1 MERARWCALAVLCV
15 LVLGACHRQ
24 PKLETQPVEGTLTL
38 DGKPVEGATV
48 TFVPVVEG
56 QGASATG
63 ITDAGGRFTLTVVD
77 TTRGRATPGGGTVPG
92 DYFVGVMKTTFPQA
106 ASEEEEEGG
115 GKTTGTEAP
124 SEPKLTHV
132 VPQKYNDP
140 RRSGLRVTV
149 KEGKNVIPIELSSR

>member
-1 MERARWCALAVLCV
+1 MERARWFAVGAVCV

-24 PKLETQPVEGTLTL
+24 PVLKTQPVEGTVTL

-63 ITDAGGRFTLTVVD
+63 ITDASGKFTLTVVD
-77 TTRGRATPGGGTVPG
+77 TSRGRGAPGGGTVPG

-106 ASEEEEEGG
+106 ASEEEEEEG
-115 GKTTGTEAP
+115 GKTKGTEAP

-140 RRSGLRVTV
+140 KRSGLRATV